1 MSGIQDEK
9 TKEEEEDYEDQEQI
23 KLLSKANKILSE
35 KQVSDES
42 FKFFTSISTEVLMKI
57 ANQLSK
63 EKAEKLMNYLS
74 KQKIS
79 KKEEK
84 LLKEQSKNNGKQTLN
99 PHQSEQ
105 VMSKE
110 KTQFFNPSAPVW
122 TEDNSQ
128 NQDQNDNN
136 PIILNQLLREHE
148 DQQNIKN
155 GRKDKKFRMDPSQ
168 YKFEEM
174 AKYHEKSNPFFP
186 FYSVVSKIMYSY
198 GDLLQNNESA
208 VQMMHSQIEEILKA
222 IFDKKLM
229 QKLVKYSKQNSQNLY
244 DLEDE
249 SNTSKDKFVFPKATK
264 AIKRCFNQ
272 YFQTIFAEQYKIYQR
287 FRETYQGIKE
297 EGGFYKNNQKGNGQ
311 NDSESSGES
320 SGEENEQ
327 MDYEADEAED
337 HQLREMKE
345 HFDRDDEEENNN
357 QSNQGSRKLEESTL
371 SINKNNKKTQ
381 VSQKKDILLFD
392 DNQEEDEEEDEEEEG
407 QEGVEDN
414 QEDIQDTLD
423 TLNQI
428 EKIASLDEEHKK
440 DEFILPENKPQN
452 VCQTSASDSLNNN
465 GIQKEQNGDNSSHHF
480 GDKLQINEE
489 DRIRFNKERTDEMSN
504 QEWNYFMNVRCTTF
518 TSNGNRKLFV
528 EFLNINKY
536 NNQFSECLNVFV
548 PFLGYCLC
556 KIIGLV
562 VEQIL
567 RSREN
572 GQLKQATNF
581 VTEREIQVFGNSIIE
596 RYINRSKRYI
606 LSKEKLIK
614 AAFQQFTEEY
624 LKFGYD
630 KILCQEKAVVPKNQ
644 KKGSAQ
650 KVEGSKTNE
659 KEEKQIQYDEQNI
672 REQWKGM
679 KNAYKKMWVE
689 RVISEKQIKKVIEE
703 KTQNKE
709 QRQALQ
715 DLLRMDSQQ
724 IQFINKYASYL
735 YERVLEDMQ
744 KNWLQINYAQHFK
757 NWFLNNDC
765 QRTGQIKKATIN
777 NLQNQTKDQK
787 RKMMKFESILD

>member
-1 MSGIQDEK
+1 MSGIQDDK
-9 TKEEEEDYEDQEQI
+9 KIEEEDDYEDQESI

-42 FKFFTSISTEVLMKI
+42 FKFFTQISTEVLMKI

-84 LLKEQSKNNGKQTLN
+84 LLKEQSKNNGKQSLN
-99 PHQSEQ
+99 SQQ
-105 VMSKE
+105 NE

-122 TEDNSQ
+122 TEDKSQ

-148 DQQNIKN
+148 DQQNIKS

-168 YKFEEM
+168 YKFEEL

-186 FYSVVSKIMYSY
+186 FYSIVSKIMYSY
-198 GDLLQNNESA
+198 GDLLQNDESA

-249 SNTSKDKFVFPKATK
+249 SITSKDKFVFPKATK
-264 AIKRCFNQ
+264 TIKRCFNQ
-272 YFQTIFAEQYKIYQR
+272 YFQTIFAEQFKIYQR

-297 EGGFYKNNQKGNGQ
+297 EGGFYKNNKKGSGQ
-311 NDSESSGES
+311 NDSESSGDS
-320 SGEENEQ
+320 SGDENDQMEYEEDQ
-327 MDYEADEAED
+327 AED

-357 QSNQGSRKLEESTL
+357 QSNQNSRKLEESSL
-371 SINKNNKKTQ
+371 SSSKINKKTE
-381 VSQKKDILLFD
+381 VTQKKDILLFD
-392 DNQEEDEEEDEEEEG
+392 DNQEEDDEEEEAQDG
-407 QEGVEDN
+407 LEDN

-440 DEFILPENKPQN
+440 DEVILPQNKPQN
-452 VCQTSASDSLNNN
+452 VGQTATTSNSLNNN
-465 GIQKEQNGDNSSHHF
+465 GILKEQNGENSFSHF

-504 QEWNYFMNVRCTTF
+504 EEWNYFMNVRCTTF

-528 EFLNINKY
+528 DFLNINKY

-548 PFLGYCLC
+548 PFLSYCLC

-572 GQLKQATNF
+572 GYLKQATHF
-581 VTEREIQVFGNSIIE
+581 VTEREVQVFGNSIIE
-596 RYINRSKRYI
+596 RYINRAKRYI

-614 AAFQQFTEEY
+614 AAFQQFTEEF

-630 KILCQEKAVVPKNQ
+630 KILCQEKPVAPKNQ
-644 KKGSAQ
+644 KKGSVQ
-650 KVEGSKTNE
+650 KIEGSKTNE
-659 KEEKQIQYDEQNI
+659 KEEKQIQQDEQNI

-765 QRTGQIKKATIN
+765 QRTGQIKKAVIN